1 MIRLLQRC
9 LASLLACA
17 LVAAAPGQSAWAAAA
32 ARVKINL
39 AQPNNAYRGSGYQG
53 QKQSP
58 NFTGQNFNLG
68 LTPSLLKGDV
78 PVPLP
83 DMGGDVLGE
92 RSGSPL
98 RAESDPLYKQLE
110 LPGFTPADQ
119 AARMGKILPFVPKTT
134 TPESLDALSGAP
146 VLPIIQDG
154 AYSQPSSKIASALT
168 LLKGLW
174 GGKKTETVAGSNEGS
189 KGKNVIPLFKGKDN
203 DGSGSGKNP
212 PPPPG
217 GGDGNGGGN
226 EGGGKS
232 WFGLGKTAVLFI
244 GALLVAQIGVE
255 ALGVA
260 MPTLMQKTFGD
271 FTAVAQLAI
280 FSSIA
285 SIIGRQLGAVV
296 VEKLGLR
303 RTYLGAT
310 AIRLLSMTA
319 LVTLL
324 ATGHM
329 TLPLMIGFYSVNGLL
344 GGVAV
349 TAEAS
354 IPPALVGKD
363 QAKIERFWTIEQT
376 ALEVLGFL
384 GPIAFGSIVGGFGF
398 MPALIAFPV
407 TFAAALAI
415 MFFTLRIP
423 QKIELARQADLKL
436 KQEMRERGE
445 LIETPSLTAA
455 AKIVPHLLLA
465 AVGGF
470 AFGWIG
476 AAVGMSL
483 ALLVARWLRA
493 ANAERNPL
501 KKLWDAPSL
510 LAKTPARPGSI
521 KAIFEQF
528 FSRVSHGAKLVWRNP
543 VLRTAFLAYTA
554 IMVLNPFL
562 YSMIGP
568 GYGLL
573 IAGKESAELATSI
586 GGWLT
591 GLYSLGG
598 LLGGLLMMREQAK
611 LKKLPEAEQNELLRK
626 SMIKWIKWTTFSLA
640 ALFTLAF
647 PLPMLG
653 VLIPALPGWAGTLTL
668 PALALI
674 PYGIAQVISMVKL
687 KSFFQSQV
695 PNADKDMPSAMG
707 FFGSASLAVSTL
719 GLLGLKYLFK
729 GFDGYTPFLVI
740 AGMMV
745 PLAIYYWYAN
755 RQLDKATK
763 KSE

>member
-1 MIRLLQRC
+1 MIRPLRSC
-9 LASLLACA
+9 IAVSVAAA
-17 LVAAAPGQSAWAAAA
+17 LIAAAPGPSAWAAAA
-32 ARVKINL
+32 RVAPIKVN
-39 AQPNNAYRGSGYQG
+39 APVGHGAHRTTNNHYNTLSLHKSGLGGVPKLTFDITGTPGLKAAANRQVDAKASRGALEAALGSGIVSRQAG
-53 QKQSP
+53 IQT
-58 NFTGQNFNLG
+58 F
-68 LTPSLLKGDV
+68 
-78 PVPLP
+78 
-83 DMGGDVLGE
+83 E
-92 RSGSPL
+92 SGT
-98 RAESDPLYKQLE
+98 ALE
-110 LPGFTPADQ
+110 LPGET
-119 AARMGKILPFVPKTT
+119 AASIKNHAVLPGSESGERGGGPVETLITEGSYSEPSSRISTGLNALKRAFSGGKDAGAAGDGKSVSGKESSGAGSGLSKPVAES
-134 TPESLDALSGAP
+134 TPENGSSGVPP
-146 VLPIIQDG
+146 VP
-154 AYSQPSSKIASALT
+154 PSDKS
-168 LLKGLW
+168 
-174 GGKKTETVAGSNEGS
+174 
-189 KGKNVIPLFKGKDN
+189 
-203 DGSGSGKNP
+203 
-212 PPPPG
+212 
-217 GGDGNGGGN
+217 GGDGGDNG
-226 EGGGKS
+226 GGGKS
-232 WFGLGKTAVLFI
+232 WFGLGKTAVMFI
-244 GALLVAQIGVE
+244 AALLVAQIGVE

-296 VEKLGLR
+296 VERFGLR
-303 RTYLGAT
+303 KTYLGAT

-329 TLPLMIGFYSVNGLL
+329 TLPLMIGFYSINGLL
-344 GGVAV
+344 GGVAI

-407 TFAAALAI
+407 TFAAALAV

-423 QKIELARQADLKL
+423 QKIEMAREADLKL
-436 KQEMRERGE
+436 KKE
-445 LIETPSLTAA
+445 LG
-455 AKIVPHLLLA
+455 KVMG
-465 AVGGF
+465 VGSVF
-470 AFGWIG
+470 
-476 AAVGMSL
+476 
-483 ALLVARWLRA
+483 
-493 ANAERNPL
+493 
-501 KKLWDAPSL
+501 K
-510 LAKTPARPGSI
+510 
-521 KAIFEQF
+521 QF
-528 FSRVSHGAKLVWRNP
+528 FQRVGHGAKLVWRNP

-554 IMVLNPFL
+554 IMILNPFL

-573 IAGKESAELATSI
+573 VAGKESAELATSI

-598 LLGGLLMMREQAK
+598 LFGGLLMMREQAK
-611 LKKLPEAEQNELLRK
+611 LKKLPEAEQNERLRK
-626 SMIKWIKWTTFSLA
+626 SMLKWIKWTTFSLA

-653 VLIPALPGWAGTLTL
+653 ALIPALPGWAGTLTL

-695 PNADKDMPSAMG
+695 PDAEKDMPSAMG

-745 PLAIYYWYAN
+745 PLALYYWHAN
-755 RQLDKATK
+755 RQLDKATR